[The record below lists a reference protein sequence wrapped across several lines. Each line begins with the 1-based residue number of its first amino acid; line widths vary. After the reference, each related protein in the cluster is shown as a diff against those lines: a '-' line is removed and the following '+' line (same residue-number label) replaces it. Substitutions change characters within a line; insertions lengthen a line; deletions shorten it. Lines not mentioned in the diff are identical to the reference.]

1 MKLELEAK
9 STNEGFARYAVSAF
23 LAPLDPSVAEI
34 ADIRTVVSEAVT
46 NCIVHAYKEGT
57 GKIYIRVSWDDK
69 RCVRIRIKDRG
80 CGIEDLLHT
89 GLTDTVAAGD
99 LPGQAD
105 ECAGLL
111 TDSIHLFQFV
121 QRRFQHLM
129 QTAEPGQQFMGNGI
143 GIPPGNAEKQQQFQN
158 LNISKAV
165 QTFLAEALPKPSAM
179 TSMDH
184 SISPHCLNHS
194 CLFFVYPLK

>member
-80 CGIEDLLHT
+80 CGIEDLKRSMQPAWT
-89 GLTDTVAAGD
+89 SDPAGERGGMGFTIMESFTDKMSVK
-99 LPGQAD
+99 
-105 ECAGLL
+105 
-111 TDSIHLFQFV
+111 
-121 QRRFQHLM
+121 
-129 QTAEPGQQFMGNGI
+129 TAVGKG
-143 GIPPGNAEKQQQFQN
+143 
-158 LNISKAV
+158 
-165 QTFLAEALPKPSAM
+165 
-179 TSMDH
+179 TSVTMVKRL
-184 SISPHCLNHS
+184 S
-194 CLFFVYPLK
+194 

>member
-46 NCIVHAYKEGT
+46 NCIVHAYKEGV

-80 CGIEDLLHT
+80 CGIEDLKRSMQPAWT
-89 GLTDTVAAGD
+89 SDPAGERGGMGFTIMESFTDKMSVK
-99 LPGQAD
+99 
-105 ECAGLL
+105 
-111 TDSIHLFQFV
+111 
-121 QRRFQHLM
+121 
-129 QTAEPGQQFMGNGI
+129 TAVGKG
-143 GIPPGNAEKQQQFQN
+143 
-158 LNISKAV
+158 
-165 QTFLAEALPKPSAM
+165 
-179 TSMDH
+179 TSVTMVKRL
-184 SISPHCLNHS
+184 S
-194 CLFFVYPLK
+194 